1 MRKLLGWGFLAAM
14 AALPVFAQSGDK
26 IDEVK
31 KSLAPREKTSAA
43 SPLNPA
49 ETREPKS
56 AATNSKP
63 AGPKLSPAEMKRFE
77 IGKANYEVYCLPC
90 HQPHGLGQEGLA
102 PPLVGSEWIGWP
114 ETRLIRMVLHGL
126 RGPITVK
133 GQPFELDMPSL
144 SVLDD
149 EQIAT
154 VLTYVRNEWGH
165 AYPPVST
172 NAVKQVRD
180 QTADRVDAWTQEELV
195 KIK

>member
-1 MRKLLGWGFLAAM
+1 MRKLLASGFLAAM
-14 AALPVFAQSGDK
+14 AALPAFAQSGDK
-26 IDEVK
+26 KVEVQELRTPTNTIPP
-31 KSLAPREKTSAA
+31 S
-43 SPLNPA
+43 SPLNPGEA
-49 ETREPKS
+49 GGPKS
-56 AATNSKP
+56 VATNRSP

-77 IGKANYEVYCLPC
+77 NGKANYEVYCLPC

-102 PPLVGSEWIGWP
+102 PPLVGSEWVGWP

-133 GQPFELDMPSL
+133 GRPFELDMPSL
-144 SVLDD
+144 SVLDN

-172 NAVKQVRD
+172 NAVKQVRE
-180 QTADRVDAWTQEELV
+180 QTADRADSWTQEELL